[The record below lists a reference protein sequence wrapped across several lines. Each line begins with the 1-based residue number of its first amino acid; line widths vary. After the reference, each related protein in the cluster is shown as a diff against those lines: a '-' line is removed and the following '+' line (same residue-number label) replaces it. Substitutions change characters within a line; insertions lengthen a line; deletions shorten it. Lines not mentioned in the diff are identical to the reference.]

1 MQVRNLI
8 LTEVFCCAA
17 ALSVAAVPVR
27 EVWGVSMPE
36 VVRGDNK
43 ELRLNGMGLRKEKA
57 LFKVYVVALY
67 LEHPTTDAQAAIT
80 TDEEKRIVISMLRD
94 LSREQFVQAV
104 DAAIMRNSSADMP
117 ILRARLDLLE
127 NALPAPRRGN
137 VLSFT
142 YLPGVGTLMRG
153 QGQELTIPGKDF
165 ADALLSVWLGPK
177 PIGVA
182 LKRQLLAGT
191 GGLSH
196 QYCLVLR
203 FSSFAVVQGVA
214 GLLLVTGR

>member
-1 MQVRNLI
+1 MQVRDLI
-8 LTEVFCCAA
+8 PRAVFCCAA

-27 EVWGVSMPE
+27 EASGVSMPE
-36 VVRGDNK
+36 VVRGDNN
-43 ELRLNGMGLRKEKA
+43 ELRLNGMGLRKEKD

-67 LEHPTTDAQAAIT
+67 LEQPTTDARAAIT

-94 LSREQFVQAV
+94 LSRDQFVQAV
-104 DAAIMRNSSADMP
+104 DAAIMRNSSPEMP

-127 NALPAPRRGN
+127 NALPAPRKGN

-153 QGQELTIPGKDF
+153 QGRELTIRGKDF

-177 PIGVA
+177 PIGGT
-182 LKRQLLAGT
+182 LKRQLLAG
-191 GGLSH
+191 
-196 QYCLVLR
+196 
-203 FSSFAVVQGVA
+203 
-214 GLLLVTGR
+214 

>member
-8 LTEVFCCAA
+8 LTTVFCCAA

-27 EVWGVSMPE
+27 EVSGVNMPE

-67 LEHPTTDAQAAIT
+67 LEQPTTDAQAAIT

-94 LSREQFVQAV
+94 LTRDQFVEAV

-127 NALPAPRRGN
+127 NALPAPRKGN

-177 PIGVA
+177 PIGRA
-182 LKRQLLAGT
+182 LKRQLLAG
-191 GGLSH
+191 
-196 QYCLVLR
+196 
-203 FSSFAVVQGVA
+203 
-214 GLLLVTGR
+214 

>member
-1 MQVRNLI
+1 MREFLPGRAMACGGLIGPPDVLRVARMQVRNLI
-8 LTEVFCCAA
+8 LTAVFCCAA

-27 EVWGVSMPE
+27 EVSGVSMPE

-67 LEHPTTDAQAAIT
+67 LEQPTTDARAAIT

-104 DAAIMRNSSADMP
+104 DAAIMRNSSAEMP
-117 ILRARLDLLE
+117 ILRAQLDLLE
-127 NALPAPRRGN
+127 NALPAPRKGN

-142 YLPGVGTLMRG
+142 YLPG
-153 QGQELTIPGKDF
+153 
-165 ADALLSVWLGPK
+165 ALLSVWLGPK
-177 PIGVA
+177 PIGGT
-182 LKRQLLAGT
+182 LKRQLLA
-191 GGLSH
+191 
-196 QYCLVLR
+196 
-203 FSSFAVVQGVA
+203 A
-214 GLLLVTGR
+214 

>member
-1 MQVRNLI
+1 MQVRDLI
-8 LTEVFCCAA
+8 PAAVFYCAA

-27 EVWGVSMPE
+27 EVSGVSMPE

-57 LFKVYVVALY
+57 FFKVYVIALY
-67 LEHPTTDAQAAIT
+67 LEQPTTDARAAIT
-80 TDEEKRIVISMLRD
+80 TDQEKRIVISMLRD

-104 DAAIMRNSSADMP
+104 EAAIIRNSSSEMP

-127 NALPAPRRGN
+127 DALPAPRKGN

-153 QGQELTIPGKDF
+153 QGRELTIRGKDF

-177 PIGVA
+177 PIGGT
-182 LKRQLLAGT
+182 LKRQLLAG
-191 GGLSH
+191 
-196 QYCLVLR
+196 
-203 FSSFAVVQGVA
+203 
-214 GLLLVTGR
+214 